1 MNHLKIAKG
10 QSGEI
15 SPNLV
20 ILPKSTRYLELT
32 WVGKVHSRTP
42 EIQKISVHCSME
54 NEHYSFYLRDLT
66 ALNGSCLQF
75 QQRTILYSLYTLI

>member
-42 EIQKISVHCSME
+42 EIQKIAFIVQWKM
-54 NEHYSFYLRDLT
+54 NI
-66 ALNGSCLQF
+66 
-75 QQRTILYSLYTLI
+75 ILSI

>member
-1 MNHLKIAKG
+1 MAKFRQIWSHCQKAHL
-10 QSGEI
+10 
-15 SPNLV
+15 
-20 ILPKSTRYLELT
+20 RYLELT

-75 QQRTILYSLYTLI
+75 QQTHFTL